1 MLETKL
7 GVAKADITPRK
18 PLPLAGFAHRE
29 GNFEGISHRLQARV
43 LFFEQAEKSK
53 KQRTLLVSADLIWW
67 GPDRIRGLRRR
78 LKERWGLN
86 EDSVI
91 LHATHTHSGPQT
103 SVRFTSQLGKSD
115 PDYLEKMESSV
126 LAAVDRAADGLETIT
141 VEQGRGE
148 CHIGI
153 NRRQRVGDEIEMAPN
168 EHGPT
173 DPEVG
178 VFQFQTG
185 AGKTKAIL
193 VHYACHPTT
202 TDDNLISSEFPGVA
216 MELVENELGEEVVA
230 AYLQGCCGDIRPALT
245 RERDF
250 YRGSDAEVRQLGVT
264 LANEVLSVMNRP
276 MKVLSSCRLDGRYT
290 TVPLPFQE
298 LPTRAD
304 LKAKKRRPNLVG
316 EWSRLLLREPE
327 RVQPSIPLEM
337 SLQNIADGLSL
348 LAINGEVVVDYGLL
362 VKQRFG
368 GRILPVPY
376 SNGMIGYIPTA
387 RQVLEGG
394 YEAKE
399 STLYFGLPAPFA
411 PGLESKIHDGIVS
424 LVEAG
429 LGEGG
434 K

>member
-1 MLETKL
+1 
-7 GVAKADITPRK
+7 
-18 PLPLAGFAHRE
+18 
-29 GNFEGISHRLQARV
+29 
-43 LFFEQAEKSK
+43 
-53 KQRTLLVSADLIWW
+53 
-67 GPDRIRGLRRR
+67 
-78 LKERWGLN
+78 
-86 EDSVI
+86 
-91 LHATHTHSGPQT
+91 
-103 SVRFTSQLGKSD
+103 
-115 PDYLEKMESSV
+115 
-126 LAAVDRAADGLETIT
+126 
-141 VEQGRGE
+141 
-148 CHIGI
+148 
-153 NRRQRVGDEIEMAPN
+153 
-168 EHGPT
+168 
-173 DPEVG
+173 
-178 VFQFQTG
+178 
-185 AGKTKAIL
+185 
-193 VHYACHPTT
+193 
-202 TDDNLISSEFPGVA
+202 
-216 MELVENELGEEVVA
+216 
-230 AYLQGCCGDIRPALT
+230 
-245 RERDF
+245 
-250 YRGSDAEVRQLGVT
+250 
-264 LANEVLSVMNRP
+264 

-337 SLQNIADGLSL
+337 SLLNIADGLSL

-376 SNGMIGYIPTA
+376 SNGIIGYIPTA